1 VSAPRLP
8 IAAAAAVGLVL
19 SAGGAMS
26 AEGELRLVLGDF
38 LALETGGVQA
48 LSIENRSSMPLRSA
62 DIGCLFAALN
72 QKTHLSEDIVGW
84 GEASISAVAAG
95 DTGAI
100 EVVEFHYE
108 GRPPADHTH
117 CGIQKVTW

>member
-1 VSAPRLP
+1 MSTRHLLVAG
-8 IAAAAAVGLVL
+8 AALIGFVL
-19 SAGGAMS
+19 SANGVSS
-26 AEGELRLVLGDF
+26 AEGELRLILGDF

-48 LSIENRSSMPLRSA
+48 LTIENRSSMPLRGA
-62 DIGCLFAALN
+62 DIRCLFAALN

-84 GEASISAVAAG
+84 GEASISTVGAG
-95 DTGAI
+95 DTGAV